1 MTTIHS
7 EIIIQTCTQKIY
19 PFCDEQR
26 SALGER
32 PLESFNIYRKLKE
45 EMEKAFTLLLH
56 LLMAVHNINTPLTKS
71 NREA

>member
-32 PLESFNIYRKLKE
+32 PLESFNIYRRVKE
-45 EMEKAFTLLLH
+45 ELEKAFTLLLR
-56 LLMAVHNINTPLTKS
+56 LLKAVHNINTPLTKS
-71 NREA
+71 SCEA